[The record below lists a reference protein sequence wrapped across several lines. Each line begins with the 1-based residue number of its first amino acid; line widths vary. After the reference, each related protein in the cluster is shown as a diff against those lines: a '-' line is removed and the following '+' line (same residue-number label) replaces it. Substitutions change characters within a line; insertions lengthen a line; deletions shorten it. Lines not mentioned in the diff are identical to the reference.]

1 MKAIDDGTSQLI
13 SRKRKGTSSI
23 NNGGAPSAA
32 KVSNSASKDTLMPKE
47 TCPVCGIQITYKN
60 LARHIKLRHKIKY
73 KFCHK
78 CRKFVPND
86 TYEDHRLTCTAEF
99 EGSGMDSGAGVNRGD
114 NQDSVDASDYLDM
127 DNSSAL
133 VINTDDNDEGDN
145 VETVDVPEEDIKN
158 RSNTS
163 KNKLES
169 LLGRFKY
176 TTEVICE

>member
-1 MKAIDDGTSQLI
+1 MVVKAIDDGNTQLI
-13 SRKRKGTSSI
+13 SRKRKGANS
-23 NNGGAPSAA
+23 NGNGSASAA
-32 KVSNSASKDTLMPKE
+32 KIANTATKDTLMPKE

-86 TYEDHRLTCTAEF
+86 TYEDHRLTCTADYEMIPN
-99 EGSGMDSGAGVNRGD
+99 SNPDISANRSD
-114 NQDSVDASDYLDM
+114 THDSVDASDYLDM
-127 DNSSAL
+127 DGASAL
-133 VINTDDNDEGDN
+133 VINEDENEEHNEVVDDEAR
-145 VETVDVPEEDIKN
+145 N

-169 LLGRFKY
+169 LLGVLFLPKKDLKF
-176 TTEVICE
+176 